1 MTSFSKKIIEI
12 RFTLS
17 TGTFS
22 GGNTKIVKGLK
33 CDISI
38 DKPGLPAKNTAKG
51 TVFGMRQEDAEK
63 LTTLAYRP
71 LTIGRHLVEI
81 FAGEDPENLHLAYRG
96 DITQA
101 WGDYN
106 KQPDVNFY
114 FEAMTGFYSSVEPIA
129 PFSGQGGQSASDICS
144 GLASQ
149 MGLSFV
155 NNGVDASVSNPYLKG
170 TATQQAQQ
178 ISNDADFDMFIDD
191 EEMSIVPKG
200 QPTGDEKRAPL
211 ISPTTGME
219 GYPQFSAN
227 GLTIKSIY
235 NPAIKMGNWIE
246 VQSSISKASGMFRVT
261 SLKHQISSE
270 NPQGK
275 WSSIAEVSYIA
286 NAIL

>member
-1 MTSFSKKIIEI
+1 MTSFSKKLIEI

-17 TGTFS
+17 TGQFS
-22 GGNTKIVKGLK
+22 GGNTKIVRGLK

-38 DKPGLPAKNTAKG
+38 DKPGLPAKNTGKG
-51 TVFGMRQEDAEK
+51 TVFGMKQEDVEK

-81 FAGEDPENLHLAYRG
+81 FAGEDPDDLHLAYRG

-106 KQPDVNFY
+106 KQPNVNFY

-129 PFSGQGGQSASDICS
+129 PFSGQGGQSVSGICA

-149 MGLSFV
+149 MGVSFT
-155 NNGVDASVSNPYLKG
+155 NNGVESSVSNPYLKG

-178 ISNDADFDMFIDD
+178 LANDQDFDMFLDDD
-191 EEMSIVPKG
+191 EMVITQKG
-200 QPTGDEKRAPL
+200 QPVGNENRAPL
-211 ISPTTGME
+211 ISPRFGMI

-227 GLTIKSIY
+227 GLTIKSLY

-246 VQSSISKASGMFRVT
+246 VQSSIPKANGMFRVT

-275 WSSIAEVSYIA
+275 WESIAEVSYIA
-286 NAIL
+286 NPLF